1 MRKSDSLV
9 IDDGPKKKTVTV
21 LEMTVAD
28 MLAAPTILG
37 MVCSGEI
44 NMLILS
50 LSLGSCGEEGRNLL
64 PKISDLGESI
74 AEVGGSSL
82 LIILRKWSEVNTDF
96 FGSLRTLW
104 ESVNAAPPA
113 GESPKGQAA

>member
-28 MLAAPTILG
+28 MLAAPSVLG
-37 MVCSGEI
+37 LVCTGNIEV
-44 NMLILS
+44 LVLS
-50 LSLGSCGEEGRNLL
+50 LAMGQAGEEGRNLL

-113 GESPKGQAA
+113 GESPKEQAA